1 MCAPQ
6 IRTGFG
12 QLNADPSLVY
22 ILINITTM
30 EHNSYRKDI
39 STPFFFVCVCVWVDM
54 EQISGYQSIPSFD

>member
-1 MCAPQ
+1 VCAPQ

-12 QLNADPSLVY
+12 QLNADPSLLY

-39 STPFFFVCVCVWVDM
+39 STPSFFMCVWVDM
-54 EQISGYQSIPSFD
+54 EQISGHQSIPSFD

>member
-1 MCAPQ
+1 VCAPQ

-39 STPFFFVCVCVWVDM
+39 STPFFFWCVCVCV
-54 EQISGYQSIPSFD
+54 G